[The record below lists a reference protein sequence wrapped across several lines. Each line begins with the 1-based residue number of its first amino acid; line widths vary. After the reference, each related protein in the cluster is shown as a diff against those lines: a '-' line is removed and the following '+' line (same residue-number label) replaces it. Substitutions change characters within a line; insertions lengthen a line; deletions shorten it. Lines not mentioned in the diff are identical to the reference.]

1 MNQTDE
7 FILDALREQGL
18 VTDELVEEVNAAI
31 QAGAENSMG
40 GKELFFMDEILAKTG
55 LPQEDLVNYL
65 SSELSMEAV
74 DFSQVNPTEEIIGLL
89 TPELAR
95 KFEVLPLGM
104 TGAEIELAVGD
115 PLDFLENGQAAL
127 EFELKKS
134 INPKVAYRGAVLE
147 AIDQAYGAA
156 EDRKLND
163 FFEGMSEDEIEIGDG
178 VRPEDVSEEDAPI
191 IKYVHSVIKDALD
204 RRASDI
210 HMEPL
215 EKKFRIRFRVD
226 GKLQEQPDP
235 PKRLQPSIISRT
247 KLMAN
252 VSLAEKRVPLDGR
265 INVKV
270 GEKVI
275 DLRVSTLPTVHGES
289 IVMRILDKESLSLGL
304 PQLGFFS
311 DDQETFERVIS
322 MPDGIF
328 LVTGP
333 TGSGKSTTLYSA
345 LNAINKPD
353 RKIITVEDPVEYE
366 VAGINQ
372 VQVRADVGMTF
383 SAALR
388 AMLRQA
394 PNIVMVGEIRD
405 LETAEIA
412 INASLT
418 GHMVFSTL
426 HTNDAPSAVSRLIDM
441 GVKPF
446 LVSASLRAALAQR
459 LVRSI
464 CQNCKEPY
472 EANPSELAVL
482 GVSEDQ
488 AGSANFMQGPGCEK
502 CGDKGFRG
510 RKGVFEIFGVN
521 EEIEEMIYH
530 NVSIVE
536 LRKKAREMGMRSMR
550 EDGFRKVLAGIT
562 TLDEVLMV
570 TTAEE

>member
-1 MNQTDE
+1 MNATEE
-7 FILDALREQGL
+7 FLTEAFIEQGL
-18 VTDELVEEVNAAI
+18 VEREKI
-31 QAGAENSMG
+31 
-40 GKELFFMDEILAKTG
+40 DEILQESSGQSTSQSGSSDNCEFLDSLLETLG
-55 LPQEDLVNYL
+55 LSTEEVVNFL
-65 SSELSMEAV
+65 SAELAMEAV
-74 DFSQVNPTEEIIGLL
+74 DVSTVNPTSEILSLL
-89 TPELAR
+89 SPENAR
-95 KFEVLPLGM
+95 RYEAIPLG
-104 TGAEIELAVGD
+104 TDGTSIDLLLGN
-115 PLDFLENGQAAL
+115 PLDQDAIENLGHLLGKPIQPRL
-127 EFELKKS
+127 
-134 INPKVAYRGAVLE
+134 AYRGAVLE
-147 AIDQAYGAA
+147 KIAELYGFDQA
-156 EDRKLND
+156 EKEKD
-163 FFEGMSEDEIEIGDG
+163 FFDGLGADIQIEDSNQSET
-178 VRPEDVSEEDAPI
+178 VSEEDAPI
-191 IKYVHSVIKDALD
+191 IKFVHSVIKEALEK
-204 RRASDI
+204 RASDI

-215 EKKFRIRFRVD
+215 EKKFRIRYRID
-226 GKLQEQPDP
+226 GKLIEQPDP
-235 PKRLQPSIISRT
+235 PKRLQPSILSRT

-265 INVKV
+265 INVTV
-270 GEKVI
+270 GDKVI

-311 DDQETFERVIS
+311 DDQTVFEKVIN

-366 VAGINQ
+366 VPGINQ
-372 VQVRADVGMTF
+372 VQVRSEVGMTF

-426 HTNDAPSAVSRLIDM
+426 HTNDAPSAVSRLVDM

-464 CQNCKEPY
+464 CQNCKQPHEPTS
-472 EANPSELAVL
+472 AELAVL
-482 GVSEDQ
+482 GITAEQ
-488 AGSANFMQGPGCEK
+488 ATGASFMKGAGCKK

-510 RKGVFEIFGVN
+510 RKGVFEIFQVN
-521 EEIEEMIYH
+521 NEIEEMIYN

-536 LRKKAREMGMRSMR
+536 LRGKAREMGMRSMR
-550 EDGFRKVLAGIT
+550 SDGFRKVLAGIT

-570 TTAEE
+570 TTEEE